1 MGLFKMKIARKCFK
15 HTPVKLD
22 YDDLD
27 AVTGKTGRQYVTP
40 DGRRYPSITTVLSVL
55 SKDGIREW
63 RARVGEEEANRVMR
77 HAATRGTA
85 MHTIAERYLNNE
97 EHYFAPQEM
106 PHVKGMFGTIQTIID
121 ANIDEVVLQECPLY
135 SNHLG
140 VAGRVDLVAKFNGK
154 HSIVDFK
161 TSSRVKTRDHIQSYF
176 MQAAAYAIMFEE
188 RTGIPVPQL
197 VILMAVENSTEPLV
211 FVEKRDTWVPGLI
224 DTINE
229 YNKSKLFGHA

>member
-1 MGLFKMKIARKCFK
+1 MKDVRKTFK
-15 HTPVKLD
+15 HSPVKLD
-22 YDDLD
+22 YDDLE
-27 AVTGKTGRQYVTP
+27 ALNGKTGRQYVTP
-40 DGRRYPSITTVLSVL
+40 TGRRYPSITTVLSVL

-97 EHYFAPQEM
+97 ESYFAPQEM
-106 PHVKGMFGTIQTIID
+106 PHVKSMFSSIRSIID
-121 ANIDEVVLQECPLY
+121 ESIDEVVLQECPLY
-135 SNHLG
+135 SDHLG

-161 TSSRVKTRDHIQSYF
+161 TSSRIKSRDDISSYF

-197 VILMAVENSTEPLV
+197 VILMAVEDHPVPLV
-211 FVEKRDTWVPGLI
+211 FVEKRDAWVPKLI